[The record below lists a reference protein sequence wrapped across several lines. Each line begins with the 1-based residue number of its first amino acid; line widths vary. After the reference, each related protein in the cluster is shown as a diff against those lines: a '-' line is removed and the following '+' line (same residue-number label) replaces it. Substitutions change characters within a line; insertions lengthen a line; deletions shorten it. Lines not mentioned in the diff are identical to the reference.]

1 MFRNKNMNY
10 QLFRYMPVVLSVF
23 LMGSCSSGGKKKS
36 EMPEIPVVKISV
48 ADVAQ
53 KDMQDTVEFYGD
65 IRLRRDVRLA
75 SQFDGRLSGFSL
87 LPGDKVRKGDK
98 IGIITPPMREAL
110 LQVMDEIPP
119 EKREMISGE
128 IKEVPLYSPINGTV
142 LEVFRHTGD
151 VVQKGEAIVHIGML
165 NLLDV
170 YGDIPLKYLKQV
182 STLKKLTV
190 NFVGYSHQPLD
201 LRIAAIGGE
210 MDMEKNTV
218 PVRLRL
224 DNSGNFF
231 KPGMIVKLSY
241 PGEVHKNVLVVPR
254 SAVLSEEGI
263 FSVFVVNNGNKVEK
277 RIIEPGIIQDDYIEV
292 LKGLNEGE
300 KIATEKAYSLVD
312 GMEVKIVTSTP

>member
-48 ADVAQ
+48 ADVAR

-87 LPGDKVRKGDK
+87 LPGDKVSKGDR

-119 EKREMISGE
+119 EKREMISRE